1 MGKFEALGKTKNA
14 AREQAMERTALC
26 HCGALRVIVSGDP
39 DRVYVCHCAACQ
51 RRTGAI
57 MHSGA
62 AYLKSQVRVEGAS
75 KVYTRTA
82 DSGYEIRFHFCPNC
96 GSNVYWE
103 GDRFPNEYGIAVGS
117 FADSEFAPP
126 TYSVYE
132 ESMHHWVKLPSGIN
146 HFPKGRP
153 LASR

>member
-1 MGKFEALGKTKNA
+1 
-14 AREQAMERTALC
+14 MERTALC
-26 HCGALRVIVSGDP
+26 HCGSLRVTVSGDP

-75 KVYTRTA
+75 KVYKRTA

-96 GSNVYWE
+96 GSNVFWE
-103 GDRFPNEYGIAVGS
+103 GDRFPDEYGIAVGS

>member
-1 MGKFEALGKTKNA
+1 
-14 AREQAMERTALC
+14 MERTALC
-26 HCGALRVIVSGDP
+26 HCGSLRVIVSGDP

-103 GDRFPNEYGIAVGS
+103 GERFPGEYGIAVGS
-117 FADSEFAPP
+117 FADREFASP

-132 ESMHHWVKLPSGIN
+132 ESMHHWVRLPSGIN

-153 LASR
+153 LANR

>member
-1 MGKFEALGKTKNA
+1 MQ
-14 AREQAMERTALC
+14 RIALC
-26 HCGALRVIVSGDP
+26 HCGSLRVVAYAEP
-39 DRVYVCHCAACQ
+39 DRVYVSHCTACQ

-75 KVYTRTA
+75 KVYARNA

-103 GDRFPNEYGIAVGS
+103 GDRFPDEYGIAVGS
-117 FADSEFAPP
+117 FADPGLP

-132 ESMHHWVKLPSGIN
+132 ASM
-146 HFPKGRP
+146 
-153 LASR
+153 